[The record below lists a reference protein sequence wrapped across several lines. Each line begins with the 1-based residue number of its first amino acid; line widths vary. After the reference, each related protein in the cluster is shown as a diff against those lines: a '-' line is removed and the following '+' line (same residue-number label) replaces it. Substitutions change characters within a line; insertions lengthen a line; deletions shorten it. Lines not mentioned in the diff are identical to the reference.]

1 MRNKIKNLS
10 FPKRFLARL
19 TFINIVV
26 ITALVG
32 VSGWSI
38 YNTACVLAD
47 GLTTMTNDNQTLFE
61 KTLLQYLLFFSI
73 TTIFI
78 GSLAH
83 FYLTK
88 KLINPVQEIIL
99 SMKKMKQGEYPSQ
112 INVKAKGEL
121 AELISQFNDL
131 VQQLKSNE
139 EQRRKLVSDLSHEFR
154 TPLSNLSGYLKAL
167 QTGVIDGDQ
176 KLYQSLNEETN
187 RLIHLVEQMELLKE
201 WNYVSSQTFMEKSS
215 VQIKT
220 LVEKSIEMFKWT
232 LLETNIKVNVDIE
245 PSMLTV
251 NSEAL
256 IQVISNLMDNAIN
269 YYEGTGPIIIKGT
282 NLKTEYI
289 LTITGPGKRITE
301 HDRQRIFERFYRT
314 DHSRSRDSGGTGLG
328 LAISKEIIEQHKG
341 KIDVSSKNNVHTFWV
356 TLPKD

>member
-1 MRNKIKNLS
+1 MKDL
-10 FPKRFLARL
+10 FPKQFIVRL
-19 TFINIVV
+19 TFINILV
-26 ITALVG
+26 ITALVS
-32 VSGWSI
+32 VSGWAI

-47 GLTTMTNDNQTLFE
+47 GLVTMTNEKQNLFE

-73 TTIFI
+73 STIIF
-78 GSLAH
+78 GSFAH
-83 FYLTK
+83 YYLTK
-88 KLINPVQEIIL
+88 KLIHPLQKIIF
-99 SMKKMKQGEYPSQ
+99 SMKKMKQGEYPSR
-112 INVKAKGEL
+112 IKVKEKGEIG
-121 AELISQFNDL
+121 ELISHFNDL

-139 EQRRKLVSDLSHEFR
+139 EQRQKLVSDLSHEFR
-154 TPLSNLSGYLKAL
+154 TPLSNLNGYLKSL
-167 QTGVIDGDQ
+167 QSGVIDGDK
-176 KLYQSLNEETN
+176 KLYQSLYEETN

-201 WNYVSSQTFMEKSS
+201 WDRVSSQTFMEKSQ

-341 KIDVSSKNNVHTFWV
+341 KIDVSSKNNVHTFWI
-356 TLPKD
+356 TLPKE